1 MWKKSYI
8 YFWQNICIILY
19 SNILCFKWKEPN
31 EPLYTLKDT
40 INAERSTAPLN
51 VTLISYS
58 FSKWRMH
65 AKKNMQIGFL
75 LIISFKKNKFLV
87 NAGLGKNASGKW
99 GNMCINDIKQ
109 NMTLFVFLKASPYNS
124 GGVKKDTES
133 QKRGKR
139 DRNLRAH

>member
-1 MWKKSYI
+1 M
-8 YFWQNICIILY
+8 
-19 SNILCFKWKEPN
+19 E
-31 EPLYTLKDT
+31 
-40 INAERSTAPLN
+40 NAR
-51 VTLISYS
+51 
-58 FSKWRMH
+58 
-65 AKKNMQIGFL
+65 KKNMQIGFL
-75 LIISFKKNKFLV
+75 LSKILKKKKILV

-99 GNMCINDIKQ
+99 GNMCISDIKQ